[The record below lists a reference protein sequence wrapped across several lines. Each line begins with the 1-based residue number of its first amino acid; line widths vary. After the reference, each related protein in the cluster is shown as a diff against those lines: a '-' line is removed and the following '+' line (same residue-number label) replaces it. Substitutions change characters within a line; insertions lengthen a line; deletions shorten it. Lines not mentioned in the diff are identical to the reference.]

1 MIKPTNE
8 MLMAFADGEL
18 EGPERA
24 AVEAAMAADPE
35 VARAVERHRALRARL
50 AVAWDDVMAEPVP
63 ARLAAAL
70 AAPAAVPAAP
80 VVDLSS
86 RRAPR
91 RFGPPVWLAAAAS
104 LVVGVSVGLFVL
116 RGPQSPF
123 GTEDG
128 VLVAQGVLAQ
138 ALDHRLAAEGATA
151 GVRLGLSFRDRQG
164 AYCRTFSLE
173 DGVPLAGLAC
183 RGGEGWQ
190 LRVLAASEPAGEL
203 RTAAAMPQ
211 AVLTTVN
218 AAIAGEPLDARAEAA
233 ARHAGWR

>member
-63 ARLAAAL
+63 ARLAATL
-70 AAPAAVPAAP
+70 AAPAAP
-80 VVDLSS
+80 VVDLAS

-128 VLVAQGVLAQ
+128 VLVAQGALAQ
-138 ALDHRLAAEGATA
+138 ALDHRLAAEGSTA

-211 AVLTTVN
+211 AVLSTVD

-233 ARHAGWR
+233 ARDAGWR